1 MPLLLDKEG
10 WILWYPKDT
19 YDKTGKTEYNTLF
32 SCSSCNIVSLITSK
46 KGGNL
51 SSSYRVLLKD
61 FYYAGLDELRT
72 YKKIDSA
79 IKYMNNNC
87 ELKTLRN
94 IRNKVKSE
102 LNYSERINA
111 MYEPSLNIFNIMT
124 IIIGLFV
131 LISDIIFNDS
141 NLFWEK
147 FIVIFGVY
155 IIMIIIAFGNKID
168 RYSANKY
175 QLSTKF
181 LKYLEAEIEDM
192 IYIKETTE
200 KKEIY

>member
-1 MPLLLDKEG
+1 M
-10 WILWYPKDT
+10 WYPKDT
-19 YDKTGKTEYNTLF
+19 YDTTGKTEYNTLF

-72 YKKIDSA
+72 YKKIDLA
-79 IKYMNNNC
+79 IKYMSNNC

-155 IIMIIIAFGNKID
+155 VIIIIAFGNKID

>member
-1 MPLLLDKEG
+1 MPLLLDKG
-10 WILWYPKDT
+10 GVVYVWYPKDT
-19 YDKTGKTEYNTLF
+19 CEKTGKLEYVTLF

-72 YKKIDSA
+72 YKKIDLA

-87 ELKTLRN
+87 ELKELRN
-94 IRNKVKSE
+94 IRDKVKSE
-102 LNYSERINA
+102 LNYSERINT

-124 IIIGLFV
+124 IIIALLV

-147 FIVIFGVY
+147 FI
-155 IIMIIIAFGNKID
+155 
-168 RYSANKY
+168 
-175 QLSTKF
+175 
-181 LKYLEAEIEDM
+181 
-192 IYIKETTE
+192 
-200 KKEIY
+200 

>member
-1 MPLLLDKEG
+1 M
-10 WILWYPKDT
+10 WYPKDT

-102 LNYSERINA
+102 LNYSERINT

-124 IIIGLFV
+124 IIIALLV

>member
-1 MPLLLDKEG
+1 M
-10 WILWYPKDT
+10 WYPKDT

-72 YKKIDSA
+72 YKKIDLA

-87 ELKTLRN
+87 ELKTLRNIRN

-155 IIMIIIAFGNKID
+155 IIMIIIVFGNKID

-200 KKEIY
+200 KKELY